1 MITHG
6 GFFFANTFWA
16 EAEGCGSLKDQLK
29 CLSVELCC
37 LKHLEQLLLYFGSQ
51 QIRNWGS
58 KDGSVADYRGLK
70 IAGEPCVWCGGGW
83 GSLEKVGGWDLT
95 SFLYQRLARIHHT
108 YIYILYIED
117 TWINSSNWFEVL
129 LWQRRECLVRC
140 LWLPCKW
147 PGLGWKLSGSKC
159 VLFRA
164 EAFAVSGM
172 SSCGPSCPRLLCF
185 PKAFTSRQALIQ
197 TSLTLHLWLHVCS
210 MWPWELLYTI
220 KQISPVQSN
229 GRLSQSW
236 MWLTARHVSLF
247 LHSWCFKADPC
258 RTVS

>member
-108 YIYILYIED
+108 YIYTVYRRYMNKQFQLIRGLAL
-117 TWINSSNWFEVL
+117 TTTRMSCAL
-129 LWQRRECLVRC
+129 L
-140 LWLPCKW
+140 
-147 PGLGWKLSGSKC
+147 
-159 VLFRA
+159 
-164 EAFAVSGM
+164 M
-172 SSCGPSCPRLLCF
+172 
-185 PKAFTSRQALIQ
+185 
-197 TSLTLHLWLHVCS
+197 TSLQMARAWLEAKWLQVCFVSCWSFCSVWHVQLWS
-210 MWPWELLYTI
+210 
-220 KQISPVQSN
+220 
-229 GRLSQSW
+229 
-236 MWLTARHVSLF
+236 
-247 LHSWCFKADPC
+247 
-258 RTVS
+258 